1 MARFLPV
8 ENPLFLDISRPSRNP
23 DRAHYS
29 RLWAASCPDGPFE
42 GAILK
47 VKVSILIPAY
57 NEEETIA
64 AVIQRV
70 ESIALEGIKKEIIV
84 IDDASSDRTGE
95 VLKGIR
101 NIHAIRHSKNAGK
114 GAALTTGIRAATGD
128 VVIFQ
133 DADLE
138 YAPEDYPVVLQPLT
152 EDRCDAVMGSRFLH
166 ERPVFWGTR
175 KSPYLNH
182 YIGNLLIIWITNL
195 LYGKRFTDY
204 EGCYK
209 AFRRSVLLDTPV
221 ESTGFEFD
229 NELICK
235 LMRRGIRIDE
245 VPIQYHPRTYAQGK
259 KITWRHGLVMLWTIV
274 KWRFLPLP
282 ASQAVVDRQMA
293 A

>member
-1 MARFLPV
+1 MKL
-8 ENPLFLDISRPSRNP
+8 
-23 DRAHYS
+23 
-29 RLWAASCPDGPFE
+29 
-42 GAILK
+42 
-47 VKVSILIPAY
+47 SIIIPAY
-57 NEEETIA
+57 NEEQTIA
-64 AVIQRV
+64 SVIQRI
-70 ESIALEGIKKEIIV
+70 ESVVLEGIKREIVV
-84 IDDASSDRTGE
+84 IDDASTDRTAE
-95 VLKGIR
+95 VLKGIP
-101 NIHAIRHSKNAGK
+101 NIVAIRHSRNAGK
-114 GAALTTGIRAATGD
+114 GAALTTGIQAATGD

-138 YAPEDYPVVLQPLT
+138 YAPEDYPVVLRPLV
-152 EDRCDAVMGSRFLH
+152 EGRCDAVMGSRFLR
-166 ERPVFWGTR
+166 ERPVFWGSR

-182 YIGNLLIIWITNL
+182 YIGNLLIIWVTNV

-221 ESTGFEFD
+221 AATGFEFD

-235 LMRRGIRIDE
+235 VMRKRIRIAE

-274 KWRFLPLP
+274 KWRILPLP
-282 ASQAVVDRQMA
+282 ASQAAAGRRMA